1 MPEDVNLLPL
11 VKILPSPKAT
21 AGKRRLVRVVEGA
34 RLESVYTGN
43 RIASSN
49 LAVSANESNKQSP
62 PFRRGFL
69 FFRRTRRTPIA
80 FLISTTLSQSIVL
93 SHGIVLT
100 IG

>member
-43 RIASSN
+43 RIEGSN
-49 LAVSANESNKQSP
+49 PSVSANKINASAA
-62 PFRRGFL
+62 GG
-69 FFRRTRRTPIA
+69 
-80 FLISTTLSQSIVL
+80 
-93 SHGIVLT
+93 GIF
-100 IG
+100 IW